1 MNDGGPGPRTLT
13 VVRQEK
19 TLGAGRDLEFGLELL
34 ARAKSGDI
42 GPTLRLYR
50 PAPTV
55 AFGQRAPDHV
65 ARLRHARR
73 TGGHDQGERVP

>member
-34 ARAKSGDI
+34 ANAASVPARPHG
-42 GPTLRLYR
+42 RVR
-50 PAPTV
+50 PA
-55 AFGQRAPDHV
+55 
-65 ARLRHARR
+65 
-73 TGGHDQGERVP
+73 